1 MIHIVVASNNPVKLA
16 AVTNGFTSVYSDDI
30 ILHPVSVPSN
40 VSDQPMSDCETLEG
54 AKNRAQN
61 ARREFTDADFWVGIE
76 GGVEFLDGKLAA
88 FAWVVIL
95 NGNVLGSARTGAFF
109 LPLQVSALVANGM
122 ELGEADDL
130 VFGQIN
136 SKQQNGA
143 IGILTNDLI
152 DRESLYRPAVIM
164 ALIPFL
170 NPTLDFG

>member
-1 MIHIVVASNNPVKLA
+1 
-16 AVTNGFTSVYSDDI
+16 
-30 ILHPVSVPSN
+30 
-40 VSDQPMSDCETLEG
+40 
-54 AKNRAQN
+54 
-61 ARREFTDADFWVGIE
+61 
-76 GGVEFLDGKLAA
+76 
-88 FAWVVIL
+88 
-95 NGNVLGSARTGAFF
+95 
-109 LPLQVSALVANGM
+109 M